1 MVRFITPFIGLTLSL
16 FICACLNGRTASGLQ
31 VVRYIESS
39 ADFPNPE
46 RGFYRYTS
54 TRTSEFV
61 SLDAKTLRDYRTP
74 QTLEGATYSV
84 SSTLIFRYYTL
95 DNFVDRPLSDDII
108 KLFHADMD
116 AIRDAGV
123 KIIPRFVY
131 TTRSNKGNC
140 PEGFI
145 CPPYGDAEKD
155 MVIQHISQLKPF
167 FHDNADVIA
176 CVQLGFI
183 GTWGEQYYTD
193 YFGDASSNGD
203 QGGKLLD
210 INWQDRIDILK
221 ALLDAVPSSRMVQVR
236 YPQFKQKFVHG
247 VSSSLDAAP
256 MAMEEA
262 FSGTDQARI
271 GLHNDCFLS
280 GRNDIGTYENYGD
293 DRTNRSSSDEVIRTL
308 RQYMENEGRFVVIG
322 GETCRDAYDPQNNCE
337 PAGIALAE
345 FRTMGYS
352 FLNAHYNN
360 EVNNDWQE
368 GGCMDSIKLNLG
380 YRFVLSQSAFPQHV
394 KKGERFA
401 FSIQLI
407 NRGFS
412 SPYNNRPVALVFRNL
427 DNGSLHHQT
436 IDTQIQRWYP
446 GEILLEQH
454 TVLSESLERGRYE
467 VLMNMPDQYQSIAGN
482 PDYSIRLANER
493 TWEEDTGYNKL
504 NQVIEV
510 N

>member
-1 MVRFITPFIGLTLSL
+1 MLRFIACFLCLASSL
-16 FICACLNGRTASGLQ
+16 IVWAQFTGQEVPNGQ
-31 VVRYIESS
+31 VVEYIESHE
-39 ADFPNPE
+39 DFPNPE

-54 TRTSEFV
+54 TNTSEFV
-61 SLDAKTLRDYRTP
+61 SLDAETLRSYRTL
-74 QTLEGATYSV
+74 QTPGRAMYSV
-84 SSTLIFRYYTL
+84 ASTLIFRYYTL
-95 DNFVDRPLSDDII
+95 DNFVNHPLSGDVIRLLY
-108 KLFHADMD
+108 KDME
-116 AIRDAGV
+116 AARDAGV

-131 TTRSNKGNC
+131 TTRSNKGDC

-145 CPPYGDAEKD
+145 CPPYGDAPKD
-155 MVIQHISQLKPF
+155 IVLGHISQLKPL

-193 YFGDASSNGD
+193 YFGDASSNGE

-221 ALLDAVPSSRMVQVR
+221 ALLAAVPESRMVQVR

-247 VSSSLDAAP
+247 VSAAP
-256 MAMEEA
+256 DAVPIAIAEA
-262 FSGTDQARI
+262 FTGTDEARI

-280 GRNDIGTYENYGD
+280 GRNDVGTYEDYGD
-293 DRTNRSSSDEVIRTL
+293 DRRGRNSSEEVVRTL
-308 RQYMENEGRFVVIG
+308 REYMENEGKYVVVG

-337 PAGIALAE
+337 PDGFALAE
-345 FRTMGYS
+345 FRTMRYS

-380 YRFVLSQSAFPQHV
+380 YRFVLSQSVFPQQV
-394 KKGERFA
+394 KTGERFA
-401 FSIQLI
+401 FSIRLI

-412 SPYNNRPVALVFRNL
+412 SPYNSRPVTLVFRNA
-427 DNGSLHHQT
+427 DNGTLYHQR
-436 IDTQIQRWYP
+436 IDTQIQRWQP
-446 GEILLEQH
+446 GDIELKQLIMLPR
-454 TVLSESLERGRYE
+454 SLKRGRYE
-467 VLMNMPDQYQSIAGN
+467 ILINMPDHYESIAGN
-482 PDYSIRLANER
+482 PDYSIRLANEK
-493 TWEEDTGYNKL
+493 TWEASTGYNKL
-504 NQVIEV
+504 HQIIEV